1 MAPKAMQA
9 AATWLAGLARAL
21 AGFFRDRRGG
31 GMLMFMAAG
40 ITMLVSVG
48 AMMTNYAWREAQLE
62 EVRGA
67 LRASVAATG
76 ALLARA
82 GEAAIQQQIK
92 DRVSKV
98 ISGLVDGLRVSKDDV
113 SITTEAG
120 RRIVTVTVGGSA
132 RYKFE
137 DLWGGDNG
145 GVGSFRLPDI
155 SVSVQIESF
164 RYEVAIAADLTSSM
178 HSTIPNGEGGSIAKI
193 QALRDAIDAAA
204 TVLEARNSEVG
215 GGVSAAIVPFGQAV
229 NVADTSGSGQTASK
243 ERYVYMLAGA
253 EHSSTEAGNSTEH
266 WVDVH
271 HGYGHGDNMGELQ
284 YRTLPLFDGS
294 NSWNFDQA
302 ETIDIS
308 TQAPG
313 FSSWDV
319 QGSDFWNGC
328 VMARWGAYWNRDGW
342 PSVDGSAVTVSCS
355 DDMTVLENCEWT
367 GGTDYTDVSGISCD
381 GLSEARGTVFCSIEQ
396 PENDDTTTP
405 GSRREATRR
414 YEASGPG
421 GGVLPTRLTRLST
434 PTSGDFIWNGNSPD
448 ASFWPA
454 RKNVDAWTPASAAL
468 TGEPLHLSDAPP
480 EHSDPNT
487 RFTAYSWP
495 DARVLGTADARMQA
509 IIAEFLL
516 PTDDGD
522 GVGDSELV
530 WAASEAAITI
540 AELRRLNQLT
550 QGKHD
555 NNWDIRG
562 RNDPSNE
569 QLDGQL
575 TRGGDGSSGCPGRPI
590 LPLTDSATTLRD
602 AGNALQVVPVHQG
615 TRGATMLHL
624 GVVWGLRAL
633 SPLWRD
639 IWSVSDSQGADR
651 PLTACADQEIG
662 APADNPH
669 CQQSVRKSILLLT
682 DGVNGFGALGNGR
695 VGYNQTVFFH
705 RQNVGTSWNNDIA
718 QSNPIYGPT
727 TSSWCEHITNRWNV
741 AAYGNLA
748 RAADRTTE
756 AAFNSAMGG
765 AFTSGARLNRLL
777 AAFDD
782 VMLSSKSSGANART
796 LTQSSNWTTILS
808 GITPWELF
816 VSGIRGGST
825 NVVDQLVLP
834 SNGFGFDGRP
844 QHGGM
849 ACRLWSP
856 FTAYGRVGDRMQVG
870 GHPVEG
876 VAPFALQ
883 SSWST
888 TAAVL
893 NPATGGPVSGLM
905 DGWMDEACRIAAA
918 RDVEIRAIYI
928 GERTNTDAIG
938 RLRAC
943 LTAAGESQ
951 DNLYITPTSA
961 ALKSSFEQIFNLGR
975 SIRFLN

>member
-1 MAPKAMQA
+1 
-9 AATWLAGLARAL
+9 
-21 AGFFRDRRGG
+21 
-31 GMLMFMAAG
+31 MLMFMAAG
-40 ITMLVSVG
+40 IAMLASVG

-62 EVRGA
+62 EIRGA

-132 RYKFE
+132 RYKFQ
-137 DLWGGDNG
+137 DLWGGGGG
-145 GVGSFRLPDI
+145 GVGSFNLPDI

-178 HSTIPNGEGGSIAKI
+178 NYRISDGDGGYITKI

-204 TVLEARNSEVG
+204 AVLEARNSEVG

-229 NVADTSGSGQTASK
+229 NVADTSGSNQTAGK

-253 EHSSTEAGNSTEH
+253 EHSSTEAGNTTQH
-266 WVDVH
+266 WVDIH
-271 HGYGHGDNMGELQ
+271 HSYGQGDNMGELQ

-294 NSWNFDQA
+294 SSWNFDQA

-308 TQAPG
+308 TQVPAFP
-313 FSSWDV
+313 SWDAE
-319 QGSDFWNGC
+319 GSDFWNGC

-342 PSVDGSAVTVSCS
+342 PSVDESAVTVSCL
-355 DDMTVLENCEWT
+355 DDMNALENCEWV
-367 GGTDYTDVSGISCD
+367 GDTDYTDVSGISCD
-381 GLSEARGTVFCSIEQ
+381 GLADAKGVVSCSVVK

-405 GSRREATRR
+405 GSRRQAMRR
-414 YEASGPG
+414 YEAFGTG
-421 GGVLPTRLTRLST
+421 HGVLPDRLINIGATT
-434 PTSGDFIWNGNSPD
+434 NGDFIWNGSSPD

-454 RKNVDAWTPASAAL
+454 RKNVAAWTPASYSL
-468 TGEPLHLSDAPP
+468 TAEPLHLSDAPP
-480 EHSDPNT
+480 DHGDPNT

-495 DARVLGTADARMQA
+495 DARVLGTADARLQA
-509 IIAEFLL
+509 IMAEFLL

-530 WAASEAAITI
+530 WSARDSVINVD
-540 AELRRLNQLT
+540 LRRPNRLT

-555 NNWDIRG
+555 NNWGIRG
-562 RNDPSNE
+562 RVDPDRREVDRQVTS
-569 QLDGQL
+569 
-575 TRGGDGSSGCPGRPI
+575 GGDGSSGCPGQPI
-590 LPLTDSATTLRD
+590 LPLTDSAATLRS
-602 AGNALQVVPVHQG
+602 AGSALEVVPIHQG

-624 GVVWGLRAL
+624 GVAWGLRAL

-639 IWSVSDSQGADR
+639 IWGVSDSQGAAR
-651 PLTACADQEIG
+651 PLTPCADQEIG

-682 DGVNGFGALGNGR
+682 DGVNGFGALGDGR
-695 VGYNQTVFFH
+695 VGYNQYVFFN
-705 RQNVGTSWNNDIA
+705 RENVGPWSNDLA
-718 QSNPIYGPT
+718 QSNPEYGPNAN
-727 TSSWCEHITNRWNV
+727 SWCEYITDDWRV
-741 AAYGNLA
+741 TAYDNLA

-765 AFTSGARLNRLL
+765 AFTSGVRLNRLL

-782 VMLSSKSSGANART
+782 VMVTSKSSGANGRT
-796 LTQSSNWTTILS
+796 SAQTSRWTTILS

-816 VSGIRGGST
+816 VSGIRGAST
-825 NVVDQLVLP
+825 NVVDQLMLP

-856 FTAYGRVGDRMQVG
+856 FTAYGRVGDRMQIG
-870 GHPVEG
+870 GRPVEG
-876 VAPFALQ
+876 VAPFALRA
-883 SSWST
+883 SWST
-888 TAAVL
+888 TASGL
-893 NPATGGPVSGLM
+893 NPSTGSPLSGLM
-905 DGWMDEACRIAAA
+905 DNWMDEACRIAAE

-928 GERTNTDAIG
+928 GDRTNTNAIG

-951 DNLYITPTSA
+951 DNLYIAPTSA